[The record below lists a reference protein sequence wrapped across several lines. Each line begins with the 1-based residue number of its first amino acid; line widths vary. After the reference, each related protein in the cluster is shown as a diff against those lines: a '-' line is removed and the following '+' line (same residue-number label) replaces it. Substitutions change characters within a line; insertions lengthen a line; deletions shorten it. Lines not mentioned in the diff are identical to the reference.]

1 MARGSSDEAYVVHN
15 AVTMT
20 YRFIAGESASDGV
33 RRIAVEEIDAVLCRL
48 DPGAADLD
56 DAIHEARVSC
66 KRLRALLRLM
76 RGAMSGGLYRR
87 ENMRFRDAARHLSD
101 VRDAAVFSDA
111 FERLVAPPCSYVAPA
126 VVDALRARL
135 AEHPAHDAAD
145 KRRVVH
151 DVVVVMRDARH
162 HAERWHLQG
171 EGFGAMMPG
180 LERTYRGGR
189 DLMRK
194 AAADNRAGNFHDWRK
209 EVKYLLYQV
218 RALTPIWP
226 EMLRRHARELERLAE
241 RLSDHHDLVILAR
254 RIIDLAG
261 DSTEH
266 AGLHALIDRRC
277 LALEA
282 DALFRGRLLF
292 AERPRQFV
300 LRMRAYWRAR
310 RSAA

>member
-1 MARGSSDEAYVVHN
+1 
-15 AVTMT
+15 MT
-20 YRFIAGESASDGV
+20 YRFIAGESAPDGV
-33 RRIAVEEIDAVLCRL
+33 RRIAVEEIDAVLGRL
-48 DPGAADLD
+48 DPAAADLD

-66 KRLRALLRLM
+66 KRLRALLRLT

-87 ENMRFRDAARHLSD
+87 ENRRFRDAARSLSD

-111 FERLVAPPCSYVAPA
+111 FERLVAPPCLYISPGA
-126 VVDALRARL
+126 VEALRARL
-135 AEHPAHDAAD
+135 AEQPVHDAVA
-145 KRRVVH
+145 KRRVVQG
-151 DVVVVMRDARH
+151 VVAVMREARE

-171 EGFGAMMPG
+171 DGFSAMMPG

-189 DLMRK
+189 DLMRT
-194 AAADNRAGNFHDWRK
+194 AAADNRAGNFHEWRK

-254 RIIDLAG
+254 RIVELAG
-261 DSTEH
+261 NSAEY
-266 AGLHALIDRRC
+266 AGLYALIDRRC

-282 DALFRGRLLF
+282 DALSRGRLLF

-310 RSAA
+310 R